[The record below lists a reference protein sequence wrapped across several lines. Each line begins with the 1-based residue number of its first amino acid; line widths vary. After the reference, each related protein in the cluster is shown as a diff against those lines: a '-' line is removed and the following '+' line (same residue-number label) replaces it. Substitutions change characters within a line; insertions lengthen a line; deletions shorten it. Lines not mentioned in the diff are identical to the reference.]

1 MSAPIA
7 HLGVDDAARYTRLLD
22 QLEAQLRALPDK
34 PEENAR
40 STLHTL
46 WWLAAGQPM
55 SATAA
60 MENALPSLDSAADAR
75 LSALLAQRLAGTP
88 LAHMTQRQ
96 RFMGLEMLA
105 GPEALIPRRETELL
119 AGAATRLLMDLC
131 TTVPTPLI
139 IDVCTGCANV
149 AAALAHAAPRAK
161 VMASD
166 LSPDAVALAG
176 RNLAHLGLTDRVEL
190 RVGDLLAPFDEASL
204 WGRVDLLTCNPPYI
218 SAARRA
224 TMDDEIAGHEPALA
238 FDGGAL
244 GIRILQRLVREAPRF
259 LRAGGWLAFEVG
271 AGQGRAVRQ
280 RLQSGQDFDDIT
292 EVLDAKGEV
301 RALCARRA
309 GPKS

>member
-1 MSAPIA
+1 MSAV
-7 HLGVDDAARYTRLLD
+7 HLGADDAARYTRLLE
-22 QLEAQLRALPDK
+22 QLERILRALPDK
-34 PEENAR
+34 PEETAS

-46 WWLAAGQPM
+46 WWLAAGRPM

-60 MENALPSLDSAADAR
+60 MEAPLSSLDSAAETR
-75 LSALLAQRLAGTP
+75 LSALIDQRLAGTP

-119 AGAATRLLMDLC
+119 AGAAARLLMDLC
-131 TTVPTPLI
+131 TRIPTPLV

-149 AAALAHAAPRAK
+149 AAALAHAAPQAK

-176 RNLAHLGLTDRVEL
+176 RNLAHLGLVHRVEL
-190 RVGDLLAPFDEASL
+190 RVGDLLAPFDEARL
-204 WGRVDLLTCNPPYI
+204 WGQVNLLTCNPPYI

-224 TMDDEIAGHEPALA
+224 TMDNEIAGHEPALA

-280 RLQSGQDFDDIT
+280 RLQSSQDFDEISD
-292 EVLDAKGEV
+292 VLDAEGEV

-309 GPKS
+309 GPRS